1 MLSKSNIEQLESQGK
16 DIKKVE
22 GQIKNFIEGFP
33 YMQVDRPAKIGDGII
48 QLSEK
53 DLKRAIDFYDDTL
66 GEFKIVKFVPA
77 SGAASRM
84 FKDLFSFMNEYDG
97 SAKDNKK
104 LNDDGPWN
112 SIRHFFESI
121 QKFAFY
127 DDLKSCLEGV
137 NLDISKLI
145 ESNKQHIILQY
156 LLTEKGLNYGNLPK
170 GLLEFHK
177 YEGSSRTPVEEHLV
191 EGALYARSNLKE
203 TNLHFTVSPE
213 HENKFKEHL
222 DKVIDVYASNYKT
235 SYDISFS
242 TQKPSTDTIAVDLN
256 NNPFIQDYGAI
267 LFRPGGHGALIENL
281 NDLDGDI
288 IFIKNIDNVVPDHL
302 KEITV
307 QYKKALAGILME
319 YQERI
324 FHYFNILN
332 EETTLSPS
340 FMEEISEFI
349 ERELCEELVQGH
361 DIIDASEYFK
371 RKLNRP
377 IRVCGMVKNEGE
389 PGGGPF
395 WAKNPDNTI
404 SLQVVENAQIDKDD
418 PVQVEIANSATHF
431 NPVDLICGVKNY
443 KGEKFDLT
451 KYIDPQTGFISQKSQ
466 SGRDLKALE
475 LPGLWNGSM
484 SDWITVFVEVPIET
498 FNPVKV
504 VNDLLRPQHQ

>member
-1 MLSKSNIEQLESQGK
+1 MLSKLSIEQLESQGK

-22 GQIKNFIEGFP
+22 GQIMNFIEGFP

-53 DLKRAIDFYDDTL
+53 DLKRAVDFYDDTL
-66 GEFKIVKFVPA
+66 GEYKIVKFVPA

-84 FKDLFSFMNEYDG
+84 FKDLYSFMNEYDG
-97 SAKDNKK
+97 SAKDIKK
-104 LNDDGPWN
+104 LNDDGTWN
-112 SIRHFFESI
+112 SIWYFFGNI
-121 QKFAFY
+121 RKFAFY
-127 DDLKSCLEGV
+127 DDLKSCLEDY
-137 NLDISKLI
+137 NLDISELI
-145 ESNKQHIILQY
+145 ESNKQDVILQY

-170 GLLEFHK
+170 GLLRFHK
-177 YEGSSRTPVEEHLV
+177 YEEGSRTPVEEHLV

-213 HENKFKEHL
+213 HEIKFREHIG
-222 DKVIDVYASNYKT
+222 KVVDNYSSSHKT
-235 SYDISFS
+235 GYDISFS

-256 NNPFIQDYGAI
+256 NNPFILDDGEI

-302 KEITV
+302 KDVTV
-307 QYKKALAGILME
+307 LYKKALAGILME

-324 FHYFNILN
+324 FHYLNILQ
-332 EETTLSPS
+332 EESTLSPS
-340 FMEEISEFI
+340 FMEEIAGFI
-349 ERELCEELVQGH
+349 EKELCEELVPGH
-361 DIIDASEYFK
+361 EIIDASEYFI

-377 IRVCGMVKNEGE
+377 IRICGMVKNEGE

-404 SLQVVENAQIDKDD
+404 SLQVVESAQVDEAD
-418 PVQVEIANSATHF
+418 PGQIEIANSATHF
-431 NPVDLICGVKNY
+431 NPVDLICGVKNHI
-443 KGEKFDLT
+443 GEKFDLT
-451 KYIDPQTGFISQKSQ
+451 KYIDPLTGFISQKSQ
-466 SGRDLKALE
+466 GGRDLKALE

-484 SDWITVFVEVPIET
+484 SDWITLFVEVPIET

>member
-1 MLSKSNIEQLESQGK
+1 MLSKSNIDQLKSQGK

-22 GQIKNFIEGFP
+22 DQVENFIEGFP
-33 YMQVDRPAKIGDGII
+33 YMQVNRPAKIGDGII

-53 DLKRAIDFYDDTL
+53 DLKRAVDFYDDTL
-66 GEFKIVKFVPA
+66 GEYKIVKFVPA

-84 FKDLFSFMNEYDG
+84 FKDLFSFMSEYNG
-97 SAKDNKK
+97 SVEDNKK
-104 LNDDGPWN
+104 LKDDGTWN
-112 SIRHFFESI
+112 SIKHFFDNIE
-121 QKFAFY
+121 KFAFY
-127 DDLKSCLEGV
+127 EDLKSCLKEES
-137 NLDISKLI
+137 LDISELI
-145 ESNKQHIILQY
+145 ESNKQHVILQY
-156 LLTEKGLNYGNLPK
+156 FLTEKGLNYGNSPK
-170 GLLEFHK
+170 GLLKFHK
-177 YEGSSRTPVEEHLV
+177 YRENSRTPVEEHLV
-191 EGALYARSNLKE
+191 EGVLYARSSLKE

-213 HENKFKEHL
+213 HEIKFKEHL
-222 DKVIDVYASNYKT
+222 DKVVDIYADSHKT
-235 SYDISFS
+235 KYDISFS
-242 TQKPSTDTIAVDLN
+242 KQKPSTDTIAVDLS
-256 NNPFIQDYGAI
+256 NNPFILDNGEI

-302 KEITV
+302 KDATV
-307 QYKKALAGILME
+307 LYKKALAGILME

-324 FHYFNILN
+324 FHYLNILS

-340 FMEEISEFI
+340 FMEEIAVFI
-349 ERELCEELVQGH
+349 EKELCEELVPDH

-377 IRVCGMVKNEGE
+377 IRICGMVKNEGE

-404 SLQVVENAQIDKDD
+404 SLQVVESAQIDKDD
-418 PVQVEIANSATHF
+418 SEQVEISNSATHF
-431 NPVDLICGVKNY
+431 NPVDLICGIKNHR
-443 KGEKFDLT
+443 GEKFDLA
-451 KYIDPQTGFISQKSQ
+451 KFVDPQTGFISQKSQ
-466 SGRDLKALE
+466 GGRDLKALE

-484 SDWITVFVEVPIET
+484 SDWITIFVEVPIET